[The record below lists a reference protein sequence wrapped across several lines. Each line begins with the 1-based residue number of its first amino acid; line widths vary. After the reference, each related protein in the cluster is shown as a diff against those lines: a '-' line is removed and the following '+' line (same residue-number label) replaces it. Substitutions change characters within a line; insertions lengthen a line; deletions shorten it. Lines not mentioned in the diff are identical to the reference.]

1 MTGSELEEAI
11 ARLIEEA
18 NVQTEEAKAD
28 YETGVLRAEYGA
40 AERRMYRSCAL
51 EQEIAELRAAYDT
64 RILRIQ
70 KDLDEA
76 EAENSRARQLQS
88 EYEEKLSSVD
98 QTAAQILADA
108 KERADRAYEG
118 RIAQA
123 ELDADMLTAEARA
136 KIRSEREAMLRSAK
150 QEVAALALLAAS
162 KVAQRSMDDDDDRA
176 LVDSFLA
183 EVGEMK

>member
-1 MTGSELEEAI
+1 MLEFNPFTIVITIVNLLILYAFFRKFLFGRINAVMEERKAI
-11 ARLIEEA
+11 
-18 NVQTEEAKAD
+18 
-28 YETGVLRAEYGA
+28 
-40 AERRMYRSCAL
+40 
-51 EQEIAELRAAYDT
+51 
-64 RILRIQ
+64 IQ

-88 EYEEKLSSVD
+88 EDEEKLSSVD
-98 QTAAQILADA
+98 QTAAQSMTDA

-123 ELDADMLTAEARA
+123 EQDADMLTAEARA

>member
-1 MTGSELEEAI
+1 MLEFNPFTIVITIVNLLILYAFFRKFLFGRINAVMEERKAI
-11 ARLIEEA
+11 
-18 NVQTEEAKAD
+18 
-28 YETGVLRAEYGA
+28 
-40 AERRMYRSCAL
+40 
-51 EQEIAELRAAYDT
+51 
-64 RILRIQ
+64 IQ

-88 EYEEKLSSVD
+88 EDEEKLSSVD

-108 KERADRAYEG
+108 KGRADRAYEG

-123 ELDADMLTAEARA
+123 EQDADMLTAEARA

>member
-1 MTGSELEEAI
+1 MLEFNPFTIVITIVNLLILYAFFRKFLFGRINAVMEERKAI
-11 ARLIEEA
+11 
-18 NVQTEEAKAD
+18 
-28 YETGVLRAEYGA
+28 
-40 AERRMYRSCAL
+40 
-51 EQEIAELRAAYDT
+51 
-64 RILRIQ
+64 IQ

-123 ELDADMLTAEARA
+123 EQDADMLTAEARA